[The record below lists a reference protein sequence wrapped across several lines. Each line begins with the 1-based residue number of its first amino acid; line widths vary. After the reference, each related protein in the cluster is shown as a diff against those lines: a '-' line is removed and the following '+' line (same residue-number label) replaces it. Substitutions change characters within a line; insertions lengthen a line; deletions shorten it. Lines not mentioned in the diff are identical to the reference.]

1 MFGHGVF
8 DRPMKKQYR
17 AEEASVWNETIPVQ
31 EDYEDVESFDAAL
44 EDYNKKREQM
54 MGVLDGVFSQEVSY
68 YVDKGIGWC
77 FQSGFGPYV
86 NWKLYV

>member
-44 EDYNKKREQM
+44 EDYKKKRETTRNQRKPT
-54 MGVLDGVFSQEVSY
+54 LRKD
-68 YVDKGIGWC
+68 
-77 FQSGFGPYV
+77 
-86 NWKLYV
+86 